1 MKMSNKHKITLS
13 LSLVLALLF
22 SLPWVTL
29 IEQARVPGFRGGDS
43 QVLARIMFMFVTVFT
58 TSVVLFIYN
67 FFWKYSFE
75 SKDRTHRI
83 AVRTA
88 FNLILIIV
96 TSILYVLVAS
106 EIFNLKALKAYFI
119 IYFFRNAT
127 IAIVVILVV
136 YVVELI
142 ERLRQEKIEVLTLQ
156 RENTETELA
165 ALKSQI
171 DPHFLFNTLT
181 TLSSLVR
188 MNSKEA
194 VSFVDHMA
202 DTFRYMLENR
212 KQKVVT
218 VRDELSFLQSY
229 IFMMKKRFED
239 GLYVDMNI
247 LEEHLDRGIPQF
259 ALQAAVENA
268 MKHNIVSTKQILH
281 IEMRSDGDCIA
292 VWNNL
297 NEKKSSHGYGI
308 GLDNLA
314 QRYWLIGKKILKVT
328 KGAHYFQVTLPL
340 I

>member
-1 MKMSNKHKITLS
+1 MSNKHKITLS

-29 IEQARVPGFRGGDS
+29 IEQVRVPSFRGGDS
-43 QVLARIMFMFVTVFT
+43 PVLGRIMFMFVTVFT

-67 FFWKYSFE
+67 FFWKYSLE
-75 SKDRTHRI
+75 SKSRTHRV

-88 FNLILIIV
+88 FNLFLIIL
-96 TSILYVLVAS
+96 TSILYVLAAS

-127 IAIVVILVV
+127 IAVVVVLVV

-156 RENTETELA
+156 RENIETELA
-165 ALKSQI
+165 TLKSQI

-188 MNSKEA
+188 MNSKETI
-194 VSFVDHMA
+194 SFVDHMA
-202 DTFRYMLENR
+202 DSFRYMLENR
-212 KQKVVT
+212 KQKLVT

-239 GLYVDMNI
+239 GLHVDMSI
-247 LEEHLDRGIPQF
+247 RDEHLDRAIPQF

-268 MKHNIVSTKQILH
+268 MKHNIVSTKQTLH

-297 NEKKSSHGYGI
+297 NEKKSSQGYGI

-314 QRYWLIGKKILKVT
+314 QRYWLMGKKIVKVT
-328 KGAHYFQVTLPL
+328 KGANYFQVILPL
-340 I
+340 L